1 MSMLYKKNDT
11 ISLVS
16 KKYQGLTSDEL
27 KQTIRAMLYLSDFEQ
42 ITIPAN
48 SNAPYVAPYDGF
60 IYYGIVGSSG
70 NPPKGI
76 SDVIYKNG
84 TIQINIVQWWQSGYI
99 GGNSYALVIPVKKG
113 ETLYDG
119 SANRTAYARYYK
131 GA

>member
-1 MSMLYKKNDT
+1 MSMLYKKNDV

-16 KKYQGLTSDEL
+16 KKYQGLMSDEL
-27 KQTIRAMLYLSDFEQ
+27 KQTIKDMLYLSDFEQ

-48 SNAPYVAPYDGF
+48 SNAPYVAPYNGF
-60 IYYGIVGSSG
+60 IYYFIAGSTG
-70 NPPKGI
+70 NAPRGI

-84 TIQINIVQWWQSGYI
+84 TIQINISQWWQAGYI
-99 GGNSYALVIPVKKG
+99 GGNSYALVIPVRKG

-119 SANRTAYARYYK
+119 SANRAAYARYYK

>member
-1 MSMLYKKNDT
+1 MSMLYKDENDIVKT
-11 ISLVS
+11 VA
-16 KKYQGLTSDEL
+16 KKYEGIPDAL

-60 IYYGIVGSSG
+60 IYYGITGSIG
-70 NPPKGI
+70 NAPQGI
-76 SDVIYKNG
+76 SDTIYKNG
-84 TIQINIVQWWQSGYI
+84 TIQINITQMWLGRYI
-99 GGNSYALVIPVKKG
+99 GRNAYALVIPIKKG

-119 SANRTAYARYYK
+119 SASRSAYARYYK